1 MARILFYGIAMR
13 PCMSMIENEQ
23 QRTTRSRGGKLAVL
37 FSVAFWIISA
47 GGIILM
53 INLNK

>member
-13 PCMSMIENEQ
+13 PHMSMIENEQ